1 MRKLLLEKVDG
12 SLSDLKAYTEL
23 AKQRAEMIL
32 SVASSTREK
41 LIRARTQ
48 AESKWHSFKSTFFM
62 WLKWKFSFVLA
73 TKEGFEG
80 DQFHSD
86 LQLARDGTEVVQSAQ
101 GHLFWTFCTNDLREW
116 LILHFPFYQTRS
128 NRSIYTETTR
138 TKKLLI
144 QFVSPF
150 QNLPGDPSI

>member
-48 AESKWHSFKSTFFM
+48 AESKWHSFKSTFFT

-73 TKEGFEG
+73 TKEGVEG
-80 DQFHSD
+80 DQLHSD

-101 GHLFWTFCTNDLREW
+101 GHLF
-116 LILHFPFYQTRS
+116 
-128 NRSIYTETTR
+128 
-138 TKKLLI
+138 
-144 QFVSPF
+144 
-150 QNLPGDPSI
+150 